1 MNQHF
6 PSFIFSIFNVISRYA
21 YNCLTQNSL
30 SDKVMCSYST
40 VLTPQRPPYLKCCP
54 IYWSL
59 LMRRILYW
67 PFWIWAQLLT
77 AWITRSCCLN
87 CSPSYFGLGG
97 AVLAWIRSFLS
108 DRIQRVCFNG
118 CLSLVLLLMY
128 GVPQGSV
135 TGLLMFLLYAAEVFD
150 IIASFQLTRQP
161 YADDTQVY
169 ISAPVGETQLC
180 CVWPQDLKPTTNG
193 PPITRIVARFTH
205 APAQDSHVPAL
216 ECWLQL
222 WVSCTVVRRC
232 CDCSHCTA
240 SSARLQISR
249 LDSRIN

>member
-1 MNQHF
+1 
-6 PSFIFSIFNVISRYA
+6 
-21 YNCLTQNSL
+21 
-30 SDKVMCSYST
+30 
-40 VLTPQRPPYLKCCP
+40 
-54 IYWSL
+54 
-59 LMRRILYW
+59 
-67 PFWIWAQLLT
+67 LT

-97 AVLAWIRSFLS
+97 AVLARIRSFLS

-135 TGLLMFLLYAAEVFD
+135 TGLLLFLLYAAQMFD
-150 IIASFQLTRQP
+150 IIASFQLTGQP

-180 CVWPQDLKPTTNG
+180 CAWPQDLKPTING

-216 ECWLQL
+216 GSAGC
-222 WVSCTVVRRC
+222 SCGCRVPSSGAVVTVVTVQRVRR
-232 CDCSHCTA
+232 DYKYP
-240 SSARLQISR
+240 
-249 LDSRIN
+249 DSTHELTNIM